1 MKILYFDLS
10 EILIMFVMIAVLLQ
24 RKIQGS
30 RTNLLLLVLYVNVL
44 ATTVLDLWSEVYNI

>member
-1 MKILYFDLS
+1 
-10 EILIMFVMIAVLLQ
+10 MFVMIAVLLQ